1 MKLGTL
7 KKDIS
12 ELEDRLKGNAEYMFL
27 NQQKNKKVPKE
38 NDCQSNCKQLKYDL
52 RK

>member
-12 ELEDRLKGNAEYMFL
+12 ELEDRLKGICRIHFESTE
-27 NQQKNKKVPKE
+27 K
-38 NDCQSNCKQLKYDL
+38 
-52 RK
+52 

>member
-12 ELEDRLKGNAEYMFL
+12 ELEDRLKGVCRIHVFL
-27 NQQKNKKVPKE
+27 NQQKNKVPKE
-38 NDCQSNCKQLKYDL
+38 NDCQSRIVNPTKI
-52 RK
+52 